1 MRKNGR
7 GHWDDDRDSF
17 FPVASTVFAV
27 VAPIALVLLVWWAR
41 G

>member
-7 GHWDDDRDSF
+7 GHWDDDRDP
-17 FPVASTVFAV
+17 FPVLSTVFAC
-27 VAPIALVLLVWWAR
+27 VAPIALVLLFWWIR